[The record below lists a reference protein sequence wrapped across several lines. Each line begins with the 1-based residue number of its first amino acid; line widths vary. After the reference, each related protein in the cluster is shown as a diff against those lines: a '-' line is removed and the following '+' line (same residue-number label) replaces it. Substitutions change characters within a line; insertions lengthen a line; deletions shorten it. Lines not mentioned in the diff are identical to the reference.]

1 MCCTMTHHR
10 DVRVQ
15 NHYRC
20 VCVVIAYHSHA
31 RIRQG
36 IRFCASTASCFP
48 FFHLYPSL
56 DSSFTSLRHPQT
68 LYRVQLRALRDAHLR
83 IRRVRR
89 PTRPLSPA
97 ATILWER
104 FSTDCD
110 RHAYI
115 DRGLAYR
122 VFCNGD
128 FGMRCLYRG
137 HLLPFR
143 LPPQFAIDLCGPED
157 ADS

>member
-10 DVRVQ
+10 DVRVR
-15 NHYRC
+15 NHHRC

-36 IRFCASTASCFP
+36 IRFCASTASRFP

-56 DSSFTSLRHPQT
+56 DPSFTSLRHPQT

-89 PTRPLSPA
+89 PTRPCSPA
-97 ATILWER
+97 TTILWE
-104 FSTDCD
+104 
-110 RHAYI
+110 
-115 DRGLAYR
+115 
-122 VFCNGD
+122 
-128 FGMRCLYRG
+128 
-137 HLLPFR
+137 
-143 LPPQFAIDLCGPED
+143 PED
-157 ADS
+157 ADSQPIATVTHISTVVSHIACSVMTISGYVVSIVSSASLSPTTTICY